1 MSQWKQ
7 NLQKALGYL
16 ALSATLFSGHAVADM
31 SKTETVTAQED
42 WYLHLDVQALRN
54 SALAIHVANKEA
66 SETNL
71 FKAFL
76 DEEIIDSVRYISFRG
91 YLNQDDNKV
100 MLVEGAFDSKNN
112 RTTLASKLADLGFD
126 VSSIENGTIYQS
138 DTKSIIEHL
147 RSVSQQVAKQYPE
160 DAELQSMAKDM
171 QVKIDFEDKDN
182 KPVYLAFKSPTVIVA
197 SDNSQSVK
205 HWLNTESQWTPTI
218 QSNVFEVV
226 VDVQKSLAH
235 GGVNLNKESNDFQFE
250 SISAKQLS
258 QVSGKYS
265 ENDGMVD
272 IQVGLKT
279 DSYDTATQIEAIVK
293 GLLALKVLS
302 NSNPEITRLLSN
314 VQIERGHDSL
324 TVSLSGPV
332 ESFKSLS
339 NNMH

>member
-7 NLQKALGYL
+7 KVQKAVCCI
-16 ALSATLFSGHAVADM
+16 ALSASLISGHALAEN
-31 SKTETVTAQED
+31 SKNEAIQVQED
-42 WYLHLDVQALRN
+42 WYLHLDVQALRS

-66 SETNL
+66 SETHL

-76 DEEIIDSVRYISFRG
+76 GEEIIDSVRYISFRG

-100 MLVEGAFDSKNN
+100 MLVEGAFDKKNN
-112 RTTLASKLADLGFD
+112 RNSLASKLKALGFD
-126 VSSIENGTIYQS
+126 VTDIDNGTVYQS
-138 DTKSIIEHL
+138 DTKRIIEHL
-147 RSVSQQVAKQYPE
+147 RLVSQQVAKQHPQ
-160 DAELQSMAKDM
+160 DKELQNMAKDM
-171 QVKIDFEDKDN
+171 QVKVDFEDKDN
-182 KPVYLAFKSPTVIVA
+182 KPVFLAFKSPTVLVA
-197 SDNSQSVK
+197 SDNAESVK
-205 HWLNTESQWTPTI
+205 HWLKNESQWFPQT

-235 GGVNLNKESNDFQFE
+235 GGVNLNKDSNNFEFE

-279 DSYDTATQIEAIVK
+279 DSYDTATQIEAIIK

-302 NSNPEITRLLSN
+302 NTNPEVTRLLSN
-314 VQIERGHDSL
+314 VHIERGYDSL

-332 ESFKSLS
+332 ESFKSIS
-339 NNMH
+339 NDMH